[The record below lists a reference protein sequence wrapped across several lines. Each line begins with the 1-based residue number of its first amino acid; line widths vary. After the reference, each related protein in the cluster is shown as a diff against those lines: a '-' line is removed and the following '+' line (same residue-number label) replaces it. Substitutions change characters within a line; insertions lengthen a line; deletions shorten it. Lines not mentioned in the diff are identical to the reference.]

1 MDKLITVKDMQER
14 YSCSAP
20 TARKYLRQM
29 FHYESPLTAPEWA
42 LKEWERNR
50 ERMPSGVN
58 PYRKI
63 EINYLREKGKTIV
76 PRRRANNEQKS
87 RRCHRSSSVAD

>member
-1 MDKLITVKDMQER
+1 MERLITVKDMQIR

-50 ERMPSGVN
+50 ERMPSGIN
-58 PYRKI
+58 PYRRI
-63 EINYLREKGKTIV
+63 EINYLREKGRTIV
-76 PRRRANNEQKS
+76 PRRRANNEKS
-87 RRCHRSSSVAD
+87 RRCDRSSGLAD

>member
-1 MDKLITVKDMQER
+1 MDRMITVRDIQER

-50 ERMPSGVN
+50 ERMPSGIS
-58 PYRKI
+58 PYRRI

-76 PRRRANNEQKS
+76 PRRRANNEKS
-87 RRCHRSSSVAD
+87 RRCDRSSTVAV